1 MTGENFKRLDR
12 HAYREID
19 EKIYELKEKWGEV
32 WVKRDGD
39 GNVLNQI
46 TRQIEI
52 LEWERQFIQP

>member
-12 HAYREID
+12 HAYRKID
-19 EKIYELKEKWGEV
+19 EKIYKLKEKWSEV
-32 WVKRDGD
+32 WDKRDGD
-39 GNVLNQI
+39 GNALNEI